1 MSLLKQKKENDRIAA
16 VAAAK
21 AKEEAFLRD
30 LAVHPVVK
38 MGCGRD
44 VRDAYLCGIVVA
56 AIAND
61 DKIDAEERSVLD
73 RVANSMEL
81 RTSDVVEVITEVNQ
95 LSVDEKLQL
104 LGESVGALKDQS
116 DLVKFFYAQFAELWF
131 TGEHDLGELEEI
143 AGMLVAWS
151 GVEFTEKRLKDIK
164 AVVSNGSTLN
174 AALDDL
180 ATWLGDDMLKRFAL
194 GRYGDVS
201 PRIEQSRKDKRDAAE
216 AAKQKQAE
224 EEQRREADK
233 VSGFLETVAGIVEE
247 MRIVNESRVNNVILK
262 SFRSRLTAKGL
273 ETVDMVKA
281 YKAIYDA
288 FVSKTEKA
296 MRENAS
302 GQESLSACALKVVG
316 GLALGVP
323 VTGALSAVVK
333 GVCPSELDQLPYQVS
348 WAVIALC
355 ILKKDVDSA
364 DLSQF
369 NGLLQDAHSH
379 GMKRVAFRSVTYDP
393 NYFWKTY
400 LHERVAKILGLGSI
414 NEGDMVVEAPKK
426 NIGRGGGEGD
436 RRKRIFENASVK
448 RLFSEWQRLCG
459 AYCQYIP
466 ELTYRVQDAGRLC
479 VQGIALP
486 RNYLKDVALKFLS
499 GSVSPSFQ
507 GRGET
512 EWVKDRGA
520 VLGILLLHY
529 IGSSDFNPSGE
540 EVEDLRQI
548 YQLARRQSIQDRLVA
563 HIHKYLEIE

>member
-1 MSLLKQKKENDRIAA
+1 MSLLKQKKENDRVAA
-16 VAAAK
+16 EAAAK

-216 AAKQKQAE
+216 ASKQKQAE

-233 VSGFLETVAGIVEE
+233 VSGFFETVAGIVEE
-247 MRIVNESRVNNVILK
+247 MRIVNESRVNNMILK

-273 ETVDMVKA
+273 ETVDTVKA

-288 FVSKTEKA
+288 FVSKADKA
-296 MRENAS
+296 ARKQKRAS
-302 GQESLSACALKVVG
+302 AESIIA
-316 GLALGVP
+316 
-323 VTGALSAVVK
+323 GALNAIVK
-333 GVCPSELDQLPYQVS
+333 GEASSELEKSFYQVS

-414 NEGDMVVEAPKK
+414 NEGDVVVEAPKK

-459 AYCQYIP
+459 AYCKEIP
-466 ELTYRVQDAGRLC
+466 ELTYQVQDAGRRC
-479 VQGIALP
+479 VHGIALP

-548 YQLARRQSIQDRLVA
+548 YQLAQRQSIQDRLVA

>member
-1 MSLLKQKKENDRIAA
+1 MSLLKRTKDKQLAAEKKLAARHAIVKLGVDRNVRDADFLGLVFAA
-16 VAAAK
+16 VANDDEVDAQERTRLEALGEALELPSKDVADAIESLLAVDDDAKMAFIAECACQLSRVEVAECFLKEFEEIWKLGGGKQDEVAEFRTQLIDWMGKEVKSAIEAK
-21 AKEEAFLRD
+21 ANAAAEARR
-30 LAVHPVVK
+30 K
-38 MGCGRD
+38 
-44 VRDAYLCGIVVA
+44 
-56 AIAND
+56 
-61 DKIDAEERSVLD
+61 AEE
-73 RVANSMEL
+73 
-81 RTSDVVEVITEVNQ
+81 
-95 LSVDEKLQL
+95 EK
-104 LGESVGALKDQS
+104 
-116 DLVKFFYAQFAELWF
+116 
-131 TGEHDLGELEEI
+131 
-143 AGMLVAWS
+143 
-151 GVEFTEKRLKDIK
+151 
-164 AVVSNGSTLN
+164 
-174 AALDDL
+174 
-180 ATWLGDDMLKRFAL
+180 
-194 GRYGDVS
+194 
-201 PRIEQSRKDKRDAAE
+201 

-273 ETVDMVKA
+273 ETVDTVKA

-414 NEGDMVVEAPKK
+414 NEGDVVVEAPKK
-426 NIGRGGGEGD
+426 SIGWGGGEGD

-466 ELTYRVQDAGRLC
+466 ELTYRVQDAGCRC

-548 YQLARRQSIQDRLVA
+548 YQLAQRQSIQDRLVA

>member
-95 LSVDEKLQL
+95 LSVDEKLQF

-233 VSGFLETVAGIVEE
+233 VSGFFETVAGIVEE
-247 MRIVNESRVNNVILK
+247 MRIVNKSRVGNVILK

-273 ETVDMVKA
+273 ETVDAVKA

-288 FVSKTEKA
+288 FVSKADKA
-296 MRENAS
+296 ARKQGAS
-302 GQESLSACALKVVG
+302 LGSISAGVLG
-316 GLALGVP
+316 GAFGAP
-323 VTGALSAVVK
+323 VLGALSAIGN
-333 GVCPSELDQLPYQVS
+333 GVAPSELFKSFCQVS

-364 DLSQF
+364 DISQF

-379 GMKRVAFRSVTYDP
+379 GMRREAHRQANIRYVNDDP
-393 NYFWKTY
+393 NYFWSTY
-400 LHERVAKILGLGSI
+400 LHKRVAKILGLGCI
-414 NEGDMVVEAPKK
+414 VVVEG
-426 NIGRGGGEGD
+426 IEG
-436 RRKRIFENASVK
+436 I
-448 RLFSEWQRLCG
+448 
-459 AYCQYIP
+459 
-466 ELTYRVQDAGRLC
+466 
-479 VQGIALP
+479 
-486 RNYLKDVALKFLS
+486 
-499 GSVSPSFQ
+499 
-507 GRGET
+507 
-512 EWVKDRGA
+512 
-520 VLGILLLHY
+520 
-529 IGSSDFNPSGE
+529 
-540 EVEDLRQI
+540 
-548 YQLARRQSIQDRLVA
+548 
-563 HIHKYLEIE
+563 

>member
-273 ETVDMVKA
+273 ETVDTVKA

-414 NEGDMVVEAPKK
+414 NEGDVVVEAPKK

-436 RRKRIFENASVK
+436 MHEKEGRK
-448 RLFSEWQRLCG
+448 
-459 AYCQYIP
+459 
-466 ELTYRVQDAGRLC
+466 ELTEQEKRRACKEALYAQWNPFYKAKIKSRFLDVEESGLELAGAEAWHDHDTIVSCVESVRDFVWRLDFDL
-479 VQGIALP
+479 GPL
-486 RNYLKDVALKFLS
+486 DVKEIWS
-499 GSVSPSFQ
+499 
-507 GRGET
+507 E
-512 EWVKDRGA
+512 E
-520 VLGILLLHY
+520 LH
-529 IGSSDFNPSGE
+529 
-540 EVEDLRQI
+540 
-548 YQLARRQSIQDRLVA
+548 
-563 HIHKYLEIE
+563 